1 MSDDLLGSDL
11 LRINN
16 LNVKFKTSEGVFR
29 AVRDV
34 SISIR
39 SGETLGIV
47 GESGS
52 GKSVTALSIM
62 NLIPHP
68 LGEISGDIFFNGQDL
83 RKMSP
88 EEVRKVRGNEIAM
101 IFQEPMTSL
110 NPIHTCG
117 KQIMEPLL
125 LHKGFSKNEA
135 KARTLELL
143 KMVGIPLPEQR
154 FKEYP
159 HQLSGGMRQRIM
171 IAMALA
177 CRPKLLLADEPTT
190 ALDVTIQA
198 QILELMKNLRREI
211 DSAIIMI
218 THDLGIITEMC
229 QRVAVMY
236 AGQVVESGP
245 LKELIREPLHPY
257 TEGLLKSIPTITREK
272 QRLYTIEGTV
282 PSPFDMPSGCS
293 FQPRCRY
300 SAVSCSEQAPDL
312 IQASAERTVRCWRQV
327 KDSSRGKRS
336 EAYGG

>member
-1 MSDDLLGSDL
+1 MSNEFKPLQDDDL

-16 LNVKFKTSEGVFR
+16 LNVQFRTAEGVFK

-34 SISIR
+34 SLSLR

-62 NLIPHP
+62 NLISNPP
-68 LGEISGDIFFNGQDL
+68 GEVAGEIYFNGRDMQKL
-83 RKMSP
+83 SA
-88 EEVRKVRGNEIAM
+88 EEVRQVRGNEIAM

-125 LHKGFSKNEA
+125 LHKTYSRRDA
-135 KARTLELL
+135 KAGTLELL
-143 KMVGIPLPEQR
+143 KRVGIPLPEQR

-159 HQLSGGMRQRIM
+159 HQLSGGMRQRVM

-198 QILELMKNLRREI
+198 QILELMKDLRQETG
-211 DSAIIMI
+211 SAIIMI
-218 THDLGIITEMC
+218 THDLGIISEMC
-229 QRVAVMY
+229 HRVVVMY

-245 LKELIREPLHPY
+245 LKELIRNPLHPY
-257 TEGLLKSIPTITREK
+257 TEGLLKSIPAITKVK
-272 QRLYTIEGTV
+272 QRLHSIEGTV
-282 PSPFDMPSGCS
+282 PSPFNMPRGCS
-293 FQPRCRY
+293 FQPRCSY
-300 SAVSCSEQAPDL
+300 ATALCAEKVPDL
-312 IQASAERTVRCWRQV
+312 SQVAEDREVRCWRH
-327 KDSSRGKRS
+327 
-336 EAYGG
+336 GGE

>member
-1 MSDDLLGSDL
+1 MSDDLLDNDL
-11 LRINN
+11 LRISN
-16 LNVKFKTSEGVFR
+16 LNVQFRTSEGVFK

-62 NLIPHP
+62 NLIPNP
-68 LGEISGDIFFNGQDL
+68 PGEIKGDIFFNGQNL
-83 RKMSP
+83 REMSL
-88 EEVRKVRGNEIAM
+88 EEVRKVRGNEISM

-125 LHKGFSKNEA
+125 LHKGFTKHEA
-135 KARTLELL
+135 KARTIELL

-198 QILELMKNLRREI
+198 QILELMKNLRNEI

-229 QRVAVMY
+229 HSVAVMY
-236 AGQVVESGP
+236 AGQVVESSP

-257 TEGLLKSIPTITREK
+257 TEGLLRSIPTITKEK
-272 QRLYTIEGTV
+272 QRLYTIDGTV
-282 PSPFDMPSGCS
+282 PSPFNMPPGCS
-293 FQPRCRY
+293 FQPRCKY
-300 SAVSCSEQAPDL
+300 SNAICSEQTPDL
-312 IQASAERTVRCWRQV
+312 IHVSEERAVRCWRHAENI
-327 KDSSRGKRS
+327 GIGNRS
-336 EAYGG
+336 VLHG